1 MDGGRGESGLV
12 WLRGVLSRVS
22 VGPRARMNHPKA
34 AWRSGAAEPRDAVLS
49 PVAFPSCLLERKA
62 IEQSMNLRSVAV
74 KLGEKFLR
82 PGF

>member
-1 MDGGRGESGLV
+1 MSIRKPRG
-12 WLRGVLSRVS
+12 
-22 VGPRARMNHPKA
+22 AR
-34 AWRSGAAEPRDAVLS
+34 AAEPRDAVLS